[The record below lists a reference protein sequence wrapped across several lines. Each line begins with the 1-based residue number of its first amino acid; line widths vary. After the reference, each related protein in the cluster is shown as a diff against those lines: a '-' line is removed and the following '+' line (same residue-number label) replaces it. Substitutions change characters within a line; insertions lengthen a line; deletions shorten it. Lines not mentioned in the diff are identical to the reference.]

1 MLPGLSTPQDW
12 PGKPASAST
21 PPGTFSYLPYLH
33 WGFISVICALQFSYL
48 ICTCSHLILLLCLAV
63 LLLLNCFFFLFIFFN
78 FFAPLVGAVS
88 FRSCTCCRIDKVF
101 KTCEQLHLSSS
112 DTPSPHIHSQG
123 AQTCR
128 EKPVGYH
135 HDQENHC
142 IHACQLLLSLIQ
154 TAKQSINLSL
164 RRMFTAYP
172 DSCRDPTPGS
182 FAVHV
187 LSTCN

>member
-12 PGKPASAST
+12 PGKPASALT

-33 WGFISVICALQFSYL
+33 WGFISVIFALQCSYL
-48 ICTCSHLILLLCLAV
+48 ICTFPSYSSFMFGCVTIAEQFLLLIYL
-63 LLLLNCFFFLFIFFN
+63 FFFAL
-78 FFAPLVGAVS
+78 LVGAVS

-112 DTPSPHIHSQG
+112 DAPSPHIHSQG

-142 IHACQLLLSLIQ
+142 IHACQLVLSLIQ

-172 DSCRDPTPGS
+172 DSCAKSRPHPRLVRSSCS
-182 FAVHV
+182 FDV
-187 LSTCN
+187 